1 MVEDLGIVGI
11 SWRQNDSE
19 ALEGFS
25 LSGNSIGERLARFA
39 ERAELS
45 ELAYLETCNRVEII
59 FSSTPETTTRDIRP
73 LVYEFLTGQSAK
85 AGEAERSL
93 KAWRGEGA
101 CEHLFLVAAGLDSAA
116 VGETEIV
123 GQVNACHEFSKNL
136 ELSGPRLELLFKEA
150 LRIAAEVRGETAL
163 GEGRVSL
170 AEIAV
175 NHIRKRIQR
184 TPGRVALIGVSP
196 MTERSAMS
204 LKTKFSDEEN
214 LLIIVNRTLHKAQTL
229 ASKFG
234 AEAMSLEDFF
244 QDPPAFEALLI
255 ATGSDRPLL
264 TGSVLERVASKAS
277 SGQPPLLIDMGVPA
291 NIDKSA
297 CEILNLKRLGIDDIV
312 SEAKTNR
319 TARLMETAQARHLVD
334 EALSRIHDR
343 FAEQLYGPLLGAL
356 QNRFQHTAK
365 EGVNRLIKKDL
376 KGLGKHE
383 REAIENW
390 AEVLAKRFAHIPT
403 LGLRGL
409 LHNGPE
415 GSLEA
420 FLKGLDPKF
429 ADELRLALS
438 KSSKN
443 LTDKRVT
450 ES

>member
-1 MVEDLGIVGI
+1 MVENLGIVGI
-11 SWRQNDSE
+11 SWRQTDSE
-19 ALEGFS
+19 ALEDFS
-25 LSGNSIGERLARFA
+25 LSGNSIGERLALFA

-59 FSSTPETTTRDIRP
+59 FSNNQETTHDIRP
-73 LVYEFLTGQSAK
+73 LVYEFLTGRPAK
-85 AGEAERSL
+85 SGEAERSL

-116 VGETEIV
+116 LGEAEIV
-123 GQVNACHEFSKNL
+123 GQVRACHEYSKNL
-136 ELSGPRLELLFKEA
+136 SLSGPRLELLFKEA

-175 NHIRKRIQR
+175 THIRKRIQK
-184 TPGRVALIGVSP
+184 TPGQVVLIGVSP

-204 LKTKFSDEEN
+204 LKTKSSDEKN
-214 LLIIVNRTLHKAQTL
+214 SLIIVNRTLHKAHSL
-229 ASKFG
+229 AEKFG
-234 AEAMSLEDFF
+234 AKAMGLEEFLR
-244 QDPPAFEALLI
+244 DPPDVEALLI
-255 ATGSDRPLL
+255 ATGSDKPLL
-264 TGSVLERVASKAS
+264 TASILERISSKVG

-291 NIDKSA
+291 NIEKSA
-297 CEILNLKRLGIDDIV
+297 CERLNLKRIGMDDIV
-312 SEAKTNR
+312 NEATANR
-319 TARLMETAQARHLVD
+319 EARLMETAQARHLVD

-343 FAEQLYGPLLGAL
+343 FADQLYGPLLGAL

-365 EGVNRLIKKDL
+365 EGINRLFKKDL
-376 KGLGKHE
+376 DGLGKNE

-390 AEVLAKRFAHIPT
+390 AEVLARRFAHIPT

-438 KSSKN
+438 KSSKKQVAN
-443 LTDKRVT
+443 RVIKP
-450 ES
+450 

>member
-19 ALEGFS
+19 ALVGFS
-25 LSGNSIGERLARFA
+25 LSGNSIGERLALFA

-59 FSSTPETTTRDIRP
+59 FSSNPESTVRDIRP
-73 LVYEFLTGQSAK
+73 LVYEFFTGRSAK
-85 AGEAERSL
+85 SGEAERSL

-101 CEHLFLVAAGLDSAA
+101 CEHLFLVAAGLDSAV
-116 VGETEIV
+116 VGEAEIV
-123 GQVNACHEFSKNL
+123 GQVRACHEFSKTL
-136 ELSGPRLELLFKEA
+136 GLSGPRLDLLFQEA
-150 LRIAAEVRGETAL
+150 LRISAEIRGETAL

-175 NHIRKRIQR
+175 NHIQKRIR
-184 TPGRVALIGVSP
+184 KTPGRVALIGVSP

-204 LKTKFSDEEN
+204 LKTKFSDEKN
-214 LLIIVNRTLHKAQTL
+214 SLIIVNRTLHKAQTL
-229 ASKFG
+229 ADQFG
-234 AEAMSLEDFF
+234 AEAMGLEDFF
-244 QDPPAFEALLI
+244 RDPPAVEAILI
-255 ATGSDRPLL
+255 ATSSDKPLL
-264 TGSVLERVASKAS
+264 TETILERIYLKAKS
-277 SGQPPLLIDMGVPA
+277 DQPPLLIDMGVPA
-291 NIDKSA
+291 NIEKSA
-297 CEILNLKRLGIDDIV
+297 CETFNLKRLGMNDIV
-312 SEAKTNR
+312 NEAKTNR
-319 TARLMETAQARHLVD
+319 KARLMETAQARHLVD

-356 QNRFQHTAK
+356 QKRFQHTAK
-365 EGVNRLIKKDL
+365 EGVNRLLKKDL
-376 KGLGKHE
+376 KGLGKNE

-390 AEVLAKRFAHIPT
+390 AEVLARRFAHIPT

-429 ADELRLALS
+429 ADELRLALRN
-438 KSSKN
+438 SSKTVQ
-443 LTDKRVT
+443 LS
-450 ES
+450 E

>member
-1 MVEDLGIVGI
+1 MVEDFGIVGI
-11 SWRQNDSE
+11 SWRQTDSE
-19 ALEGFS
+19 TLEGFS
-25 LSGNSIGERLARFA
+25 LSGNSIGERLALFA

-59 FSSTPETTTRDIRP
+59 FSNNSETTTRDIRP
-73 LVYEFLTGQSAK
+73 LVYEFLTGKSAK
-85 AGEAERSL
+85 SGEAERSL
-93 KAWRGEGA
+93 KAWGGEGA

-123 GQVNACHEFSKNL
+123 GQVRACYEFSKDL
-136 ELSGPRLELLFKEA
+136 GLSGPRLELLFKEA
-150 LRIAAEVRGETAL
+150 LRIAAEVRDETAL

-175 NHIRKRIQR
+175 THIRKRIQR

-204 LKTKFSDEEN
+204 LKTKLFNGKSS
-214 LLIIVNRTLHKAQTL
+214 LIIVNRTLHKAQTL
-229 ASKFG
+229 AGQFG

-244 QDPPAFEALLI
+244 QNPPAVEALLV
-255 ATGSDRPLL
+255 ATGSDKPLL
-264 TGSVLERVASKAS
+264 TGSILERISSKTD

-291 NIDKSA
+291 NIEKSA
-297 CEILNLKRLGIDDIV
+297 CETLNLKRLGMDDIV
-312 SEAKTNR
+312 SEAKINR
-319 TARLMETAQARHLVD
+319 KARLMETAQARHLVD

-343 FAEQLYGPLLGAL
+343 FAEQLYGPLLGVL

-365 EGVNRLIKKDL
+365 EGVNRLLKKEL

-383 REAIENW
+383 RKAIENW
-390 AEVLAKRFAHIPT
+390 AEVLARRFAHIPT

-438 KSSKN
+438 KNSKN
-443 LTDKRVT
+443 GTYNRVT